1 MLADCVGDLIVR
13 DTAHVA
19 STTINNL
26 ALLYHARGKYK
37 PAESLFRRALSIREQ
52 VLGGDTL

>member
-19 STTINNL
+19 STDLCVYLHT
-26 ALLYHARGKYK
+26 
-37 PAESLFRRALSIREQ
+37 P
-52 VLGGDTL
+52 D